1 MCTVG
6 EISTINSYVFG
17 GISIALNSLL
27 ILIICYRSVKVIGV
41 YKYMMIASAVLDIL
55 FSAIYIVAS
64 PTFAAVKELSSLL
77 IVKGGIPMPM
87 AWARATLVIFMLL
100 LCQSIVTPPCLFV
113 FRYLQI
119 CKTIFLTNNYRM
131 LRYLLFIPLIISTSS
146 CALTC
151 FASWP
156 TAFDLV
162 FFDEIAININVQRN
176 TTYLVATLHK
186 EGTVYDAI
194 QSTAML
200 IGAIYLIAVMIC
212 ALIIML
218 YCTRRIVE
226 AARQSCNEKTRRLQM
241 QLYKTLVAQFLIPFV
256 FIHIPFYLS
265 IIAPLF
271 DISTGSFSNYL
282 PFLFAWCPAINPLVI
297 LYFVRDYRRYL
308 VAKLRGENEEHSSSN
323 SVFQTTAR
331 KK

>member
-1 MCTVG
+1 M
-6 EISTINSYVFG
+6 S
-17 GISIALNSLL
+17 
-27 ILIICYRSVKVIGV
+27 
-41 YKYMMIASAVLDIL
+41 
-55 FSAIYIVAS
+55 
-64 PTFAAVKELSSLL
+64 FAAVRELASLL
-77 IVKGGIPMPM
+77 IVKGGITMPM

-119 CKTIFLTNNYRM
+119 CKTNFLTNNYRV
-131 LRYLLFIPLIISTSS
+131 LRYLLLIPLFISTSS
-146 CALTC
+146 CAVVC

-156 TAFDLV
+156 TAFDLA
-162 FFDEIAININVQRN
+162 FFDEIAVNINVQRN
-176 TTYLVATLHK
+176 TTYLVATLQK
-186 EGTVYDAI
+186 DGTVYDAI

-200 IGAIYLIAVMIC
+200 IGAIYLIAIMIC
-212 ALIIML
+212 ALVIML

-241 QLYKTLVAQFLIPFV
+241 QLYKTLVAQFLIPFI

-297 LYFVRDYRRYL
+297 LYFVRDYRKYL
-308 VAKLRGENEEHSSSN
+308 VAKLRGEKEEHSSSN
-323 SVFQTTAR
+323 SVFQNTSR